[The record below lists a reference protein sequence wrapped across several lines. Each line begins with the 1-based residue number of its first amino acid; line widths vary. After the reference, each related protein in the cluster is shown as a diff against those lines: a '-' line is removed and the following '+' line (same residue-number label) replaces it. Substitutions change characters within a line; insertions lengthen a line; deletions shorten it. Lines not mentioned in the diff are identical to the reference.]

1 MPKKIATRVLFHS
14 TGLACLALQGFRR
27 GRCSLNVLFPSLCMR
42 CQARALLDRMQE
54 SAVGPSER
62 ARIVHVSRALAISQ
76 CISDLATR
84 SCPSSFLDSL
94 FSFWPPSALSSSF
107 RPPNPDGAGTQS
119 TLLAYL
125 QSASLRPCH
134 VILDGGKRYWETHH
148 GGTGTEYELIL
159 SHQVTRDES

>member
-1 MPKKIATRVLFHS
+1 M
-14 TGLACLALQGFRR
+14 
-27 GRCSLNVLFPSLCMR
+27 NVLFPSLCMR
-42 CQARALLDRMQE
+42 CQARARALLDRMQG
-54 SAVGPSER
+54 SARGGSER

-84 SCPSSFLDSL
+84 SCPSSSSIAFSPFGHEAPFL
-94 FSFWPPSALSSSF
+94 PPSVLPSYK
-107 RPPNPDGAGTQS
+107 GTHS
-119 TLLAYL
+119 TLLVYL

-134 VILDGGKRYWETHH
+134 VISDGGKRHWETR